1 MRTFLLT
8 LFLMLAVALAAA
20 MTASAG
26 GIIQGRHCPHCGH
39 HQPCPAV
46 PVTIKEKKH
55 CWQVVCEN
63 ICIPAIRWPWEDC
76 CTPPRCGKVKTIK
89 VLKKIEYECEKC
101 GYEWQA
107 PDVCPCQCE
116 G

>member
-1 MRTFLLT
+1 MRSSAIILLLT
-8 LFLMLAVALAAA
+8 LAVGLSAA
-20 MTASAG
+20 MSASAG

-46 PVTIKEKKH
+46 PESIKEKKH
-55 CWQVVCEN
+55 CWQVECKN
-63 ICIPAIRWPWEDC
+63 ICIPAIRWPWADC
-76 CTPPRCGKVKTIK
+76 CQPPDCGKVKTVK

-101 GYEWQA
+101 GYKWEA
-107 PDVCPCQCE
+107 PCVRCRCE